1 MRRRQFPQLNMKVS
15 NRTMAKDFKP
25 AVFIVIL
32 ASLWLTGASGQVPGD
47 DRGGLCCLCM
57 CHSFDENKC
66 AGVCVR
72 MQHGTKVIEEPE
84 MKACTKSCLRHGV
97 KQIFFS
103 EDGSS
108 YVVSP
113 NSTE

>member
-1 MRRRQFPQLNMKVS
+1 MNSGNLTRPKKFN
-15 NRTMAKDFKP
+15 P
-25 AVFIVIL
+25 AVVIVIL

-84 MKACTKSCLRHGV
+84 MKACTKSCLRQGV
-97 KQIFFS
+97 RQIFFS
-103 EDGSS
+103 DDGSS

-113 NSTE
+113 STTE